1 MRYIP
6 HNKEIKTFA
15 QIKMEKLRSMNPIL
29 ENCRKS
35 HKSKIE
41 NVNDE
46 NLEQA
51 KQIMIERYKLVYGKK

>member
-1 MRYIP
+1 
-6 HNKEIKTFA
+6 
-15 QIKMEKLRSMNPIL
+15 MEKLRSMNPIL
-29 ENCRKS
+29 GNCRKS

-51 KQIMIERYKLVYGKK
+51 KQMMIERYKLVYGKK